1 MAVTRPSDRELHKK
15 IEEAKACLKGQ
26 KGLFANPAKAVGELE
41 ALEIEDTSE
50 VWVLIQAFLEE
61 IGPADY
67 AGVRPPLRSYEKTI
81 EDYELFAFS
90 WWSKKA
96 EKRMYIKFALKNKRY
111 YYVSLHEDKKK
122 II

>member
-1 MAVTRPSDRELHKK
+1 MTRPSDRELYKK
-15 IEEAKACLKGQ
+15 IEEAKTYLRGLN
-26 KGLFANPAKAVGELE
+26 GLFAHPAKAVGELE

-67 AGVRPPLRSYEKTI
+67 AGTHPPLRSYEKTI
-81 EDYELFAFS
+81 ENCELFAFS
-90 WWSKKA
+90 WLSIKA
-96 EKRMYIKFALKNKRY
+96 EKRLYIKFALKNKRY